1 MSVILQAPSG
11 ADIQVNMWHWRPTM
25 LLVCRA
31 LHLDDKRFELLQV
44 NGVGAEVSA
53 SEASK
58 IARFLDD
65 YIATFP
71 KDGRLLLDGS
81 VTQEPKGSQSC
92 SDGDWDRHYS
102 ASYSWLVSFRDFCQS
117 SSGFKVI

>member
-1 MSVILQAPSG
+1 
-11 ADIQVNMWHWRPTM
+11 M
-25 LLVCRA
+25 LLVRRA

-58 IARFLDD
+58 IASFLDD

-81 VTQEPKGSQSC
+81 VTQEPKGSQSF

-102 ASYSWLVSFRDFCQS
+102 ASYGWLVSFRDFCQS